1 MLPSVPVLR
10 MLLLDWQM
18 STITGTSKKIS
29 LREQFG
35 SILHGNL
42 KSETWDSKI
51 FFLLAQGTAHM
62 MLVRDMHFPASE
74 AF

>member
-42 KSETWDSKI
+42 KSLAVKD
-51 FFLLAQGTAHM
+51 FFLLAQGTAHV